1 MANGMGK
8 RVVMTA
14 TAMAAALAVVA
25 VGLVWADAAPS
36 IDPDNAEQVGQGGAV
51 YARECASCHG
61 VRLEGQPDWRTR
73 RADGKLP
80 APPQD
85 ASGHTWH
92 HPDDQLFAIV
102 KYGIARFAPPDYPT
116 DMQSFVGKLTDDE
129 IRAVLAYIKSS
140 WPQEIRQRQA
150 GLDQR

>member
-1 MANGMGK
+1 MGK
-8 RVVMTA
+8 RVVMA
-14 TAMAAALAVVA
+14 GTAMAAALAVVA
-25 VGLVWADAAPS
+25 VGLVWANAAPS
-36 IDPDNAEQVGQGGAV
+36 IDPDDVEQVAQGGAV

-61 VRLEGQPDWRTR
+61 ARLEGQPDWRSR

-85 ASGHTWH
+85 AGGHTWH

-102 KYGIARFAPPDYPT
+102 KYGMARFAPPDYPT
-116 DMQSFVGKLTDDE
+116 DMPSFVGKLTDDE
-129 IRAVLAYIKSS
+129 IRAVLAYIKSN

-150 GLDQR
+150 GLDRR